1 MKVYILQSLAPKLIF
16 KVRRLHI
23 MEVEHYRIYG
33 NDLLGSYL
41 IGYIVVP
48 EMGKVGS
55 ISSL

>member
-1 MKVYILQSLAPKLIF
+1 
-16 KVRRLHI
+16 